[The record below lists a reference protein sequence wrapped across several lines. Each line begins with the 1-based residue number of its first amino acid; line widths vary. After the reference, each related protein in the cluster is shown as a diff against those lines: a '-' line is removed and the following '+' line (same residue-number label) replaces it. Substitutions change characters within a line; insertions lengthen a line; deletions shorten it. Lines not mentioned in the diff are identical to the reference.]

1 MRFFLS
7 YLRERRAQIAAFFV
21 LSGTYAV
28 FLALYHMPLAVS
40 VYPAALC
47 AVMGM
52 GALLYGACRETQ
64 RHRRLTAAA
73 ALGAELVEQALPV
86 PRTQQE
92 RDYQAMIRSLCREQ
106 REAMGQIH
114 QRYADALGYF
124 TVWAHQIKTPIA
136 AMRLRMQGEDSALA
150 RRLSTQITR
159 VTQYVDMAMTYLRLE
174 SQSTD
179 YVIRECALDDVVRAG
194 VKTFAAEFIERK
206 LALHYEPVHV
216 RVVTDEKWLGF
227 VIEQL
232 LSNALKY
239 TQHGGI
245 TIRMEDEDTLCI
257 EDTGIGIAAED
268 MPRLFEQGFTGLNG
282 RDHRRASGLGLF
294 LCRRIL
300 TNLHHS
306 IRMESELHRG
316 TRVYIGLG
324 RPPLGVE

>member
-1 MRFFLS
+1 M
-7 YLRERRAQIAAFFV
+7 EPVGKRAAQ
-21 LSGTYAV
+21 
-28 FLALYHMPLAVS
+28 
-40 VYPAALC
+40 
-47 AVMGM
+47 
-52 GALLYGACRETQ
+52 
-64 RHRRLTAAA
+64 RLTAAA

-282 RDHRRASGLGLF
+282 RDHRRAQRAGPVSVQADSDQPSPQHPHGIRASQGNTGVYRPGAAPTR
-294 LCRRIL
+294 CGVAQKKAPSY
-300 TNLHHS
+300 TNV
-306 IRMESELHRG
+306 RATAPM
-316 TRVYIGLG
+316 
-324 RPPLGVE
+324 